1 MIFAATSIFI
11 FGSTCFLDIII
22 TTRHGINFWNALFEG
37 EIFRFYTYNLNVAFL
52 PGYGFKCS
60 AMYNIVEYVIFAVY
74 DFPLWVFESLTGIDS
89 LGTVIGILY
98 AKSIVILF
106 IIGVLKQVCLIA
118 EEIFG
123 DKIRNDLLAL
133 LICTSILSITTIYAM
148 GQYDIILTYFM
159 LGGIHGA
166 LIDNRKKFLLNFTV
180 AIPLK
185 LFALLAFIP
194 ILLLKEKKILQII
207 SNSCIVM
214 CLYVITT
221 LLYMKMDFVGVN
233 TANKDQI
240 GLIGRIFANNMQLS
254 LEPVSIFLLTV
265 IGIFLLCYFYKPPAD
280 LYKII
285 IVWICCILFS
295 AVCIALPLHP
305 QWSILVMPF
314 MTLLIVHDESKKG
327 MLIILETVATMCLG
341 LSLSIYYYNTVATFM
356 VDILWMGR
364 VFGRINNRNSIVSV
378 FNIMDNY

>member
-1 MIFAATSIFI
+1 
-11 FGSTCFLDIII
+11 
-22 TTRHGINFWNALFEG
+22 
-37 EIFRFYTYNLNVAFL
+37 
-52 PGYGFKCS
+52 
-60 AMYNIVEYVIFAVY
+60 
-74 DFPLWVFESLTGIDS
+74 
-89 LGTVIGILY
+89 
-98 AKSIVILF
+98 
-106 IIGVLKQVCLIA
+106 
-118 EEIFG
+118 
-123 DKIRNDLLAL
+123 
-133 LICTSILSITTIYAM
+133 
-148 GQYDIILTYFM
+148 
-159 LGGIHGA
+159 
-166 LIDNRKKFLLNFTV
+166 
-180 AIPLK
+180 
-185 LFALLAFIP
+185 
-194 ILLLKEKKILQII
+194 
-207 SNSCIVM
+207 M

-314 MTLLIVHDESKKG
+314 MILLIVHDESKKG

-341 LSLSIYYYNTVATFM
+341 LSLSIYYYNTVATYM

-364 VFGRINNRNSIVSV
+364 VYGRINNRNSIVSV